1 MKGNTVNERYTKGA
15 NAAARNVLITHAEAD
30 MIALKQI
37 LVATDFSEP
46 ASVALNYGR
55 DLGRAYDATLHVIH
69 VIEEMRGLYGAE
81 VGFAMADVARNI
93 EVAVQR
99 DLDAA
104 IAKDKDDPLRVV
116 ATVQRG
122 SNVAHAITEYAKANA
137 IDLII
142 VGTHGRGAV
151 SRFLMGSVAERVV
164 RSAPCPVLTVRAHER
179 DFVDL
184 ETNTTADSQA
194 VSGHP

>member
-1 MKGNTVNERYTKGA
+1 
-15 NAAARNVLITHAEAD
+15 

-46 ASVALNYGR
+46 ADVAVNYGR
-55 DLGRAYDATLHVIH
+55 DLARAYDATLHVLH
-69 VIEEMRGLYGAE
+69 VIEDMVSFYGAD
-81 VGFAMADVARNI
+81 VGFALADVARNV
-93 EVAVQR
+93 EAAVQR
-99 DLDAA
+99 DLNAT
-104 IAKDKDDPLRVV
+104 ISKHEDDGLTVV
-116 ATVQRG
+116 ASVTRG
-122 SNVAHAITEYAKANA
+122 SNVAHAITEYAKTNT

-179 DFVDL
+179 DFVEMRDGQDNRHAAL
-184 ETNTTADSQA
+184 GTNQ
-194 VSGHP
+194 

>member
-1 MKGNTVNERYTKGA
+1 VRFRKEEA
-15 NAAARNVLITHAEAD
+15 N

-46 ASVALNYGR
+46 ARVAVNYGR
-55 DLGRAYDATLHVIH
+55 DLGHAYDATLHVIH
-69 VIEEMRGLYGAE
+69 VIEDMLAFYGPDI
-81 VGFAMADVARNI
+81 GFALADVERSI
-93 EVAVQR
+93 EAAVRR
-99 DLDAA
+99 DLDST
-104 IAKDKDDPLRVV
+104 IAKHEDDPLDIVAVV
-116 ATVQRG
+116 KRG

-179 DFVDL
+179 DFVDVSDEDVSRPADL
-184 ETNTTADSQA
+184 VESTQTN
-194 VSGHP
+194 HR